1 MCVSLERLFCLTS
14 QQAISVEPRAGGRG
28 VFSREDAAGVIAMV
42 QHVHPIGVKILEA
55 KIGGNQHS
63 AAEIEQ
69 ALTSVYLSRNVNP
82 VNAKALAKMAVSE
95 VCGTKTCTSCGGV
108 GFKDPRYACR
118 ECKGSGI
125 ANIKSVNAL
134 AYRMSTLTNC
144 QISDVQFS
152 QIYYD
157 VYMDAIDELYQQ
169 EGEAAKYAAAVLRE
183 VQREVEYEN

>member
-1 MCVSLERLFCLTS
+1 MISLERLFCLTS

-28 VFSREDAAGVIAMV
+28 VFSREDAAGVIAMA
-42 QHVHPIGVKILEA
+42 QHVHPVGVKILEA

-69 ALTSVYLSRNVNP
+69 ALTSVFESRNVNP

-157 VYMDAIDELYQQ
+157 VYMDAIDELYQH
-169 EGEAAKYAAAVLRE
+169 ESEAAKYAASVLRL
-183 VQREVEYEN
+183 VQQEIEYEN

>member
-1 MCVSLERLFCLTS
+1 MISLERLFCLTS

-28 VFSREDAAGVIAMV
+28 VFSREDAAGVIAMA
-42 QHVHPIGVKILEA
+42 QHVHPVGVKILEA

-63 AAEIEQ
+63 SAELKQ
-69 ALTSVYLSRNVNP
+69 ALTSVFESRNVNP

-118 ECKGSGI
+118 VCKGSGVI
-125 ANIKSVNAL
+125 AVRTCKVLAATFNAL
-134 AYRMSTLTNC
+134 AREKLTEL
-144 QISDVQFS
+144 QFS

-157 VYMDAIDELYQQ
+157 VYMSAIDELYQH
-169 EGEAAKYAAAVLRE
+169 ESEAAKYAASVLRL
-183 VQREVEYEN
+183 VQQEIEYEN